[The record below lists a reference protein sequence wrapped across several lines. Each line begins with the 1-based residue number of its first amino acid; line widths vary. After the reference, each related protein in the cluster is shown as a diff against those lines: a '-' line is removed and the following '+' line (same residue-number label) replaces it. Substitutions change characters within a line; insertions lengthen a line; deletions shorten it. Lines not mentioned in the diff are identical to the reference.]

1 MLREMYLANRK
12 NIVACRPVV
21 ADMGK
26 MSLDAEDKR
35 RGCIVCSV
43 VKNRTILDFSLS
55 DVSTLDEWFTNC
67 TGVRDWLRYWKK
79 VKCVRASENDEV
91 ADDKS
96 LLIFDF
102 KETVLESFTIAY
114 LGSCETKKLNKEIN
128 EEYLTER
135 NDSSTQKRLISSH
148 NGITA
153 RNQYLIIDK
162 IAYLGSCETKKLNKE
177 INEEYLTERND
188 SIMCTKPET
197 YENFV
202 WAIEKHQT
210 ESSQKKQDGKASKN
224 TFVPRTNYSEWIAL
238 SSTTTSDSSSTD
250 FTHLNYCE
258 QLSCNFEENA
268 CNYLNHSLTKIPWML
283 RSNVYEMIISK
294 SVDLLPFPPKDQ
306 FISTRLPSR

>member
-67 TGVRDWLRYWKK
+67 TGVRDWL
-79 VKCVRASENDEV
+79 
-91 ADDKS
+91 
-96 LLIFDF
+96 
-102 KETVLESFTIAY
+102 
-114 LGSCETKKLNKEIN
+114 
-128 EEYLTER
+128 
-135 NDSSTQKRLISSH
+135 RLISSH

-258 QLSCNFEENA
+258 QLSCNFEVTSP
-268 CNYLNHSLTKIPWML
+268 H
-283 RSNVYEMIISK
+283 V
-294 SVDLLPFPPKDQ
+294 LPKQ
-306 FISTRLPSR
+306 LMQKHV